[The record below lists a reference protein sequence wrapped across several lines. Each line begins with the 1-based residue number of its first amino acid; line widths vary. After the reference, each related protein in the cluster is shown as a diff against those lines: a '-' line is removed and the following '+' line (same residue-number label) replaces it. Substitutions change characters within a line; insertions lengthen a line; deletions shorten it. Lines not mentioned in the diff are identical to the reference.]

1 MHIGRS
7 HHTALQIAISI
18 TGGFTAS
25 FLTFVVSSYVQV
37 GGMRGQLV
45 AGDPNLNRQLPTTLN
60 TFQGAIDGNNA
71 ILHSMSSYGW
81 WTMVVLGGIVA
92 SFIAFKFVR
101 RYV

>member
-1 MHIGRS
+1 M
-7 HHTALQIAISI
+7 ISGSSLVLVSV

-25 FLTFVVSSYVQV
+25 FLTFAVSTYVQV

-45 AGDPNLNRQLPTTLN
+45 AGDPNLNRQYPSTLN
-60 TFQGAIDGNNA
+60 AFQGAVDGSNSMMA
-71 ILHSMSSYGW
+71 SMSSYGW
-81 WTMVVLGGIVA
+81 WLMVFLGGIVA